1 MNDTQSASGSVTT
14 PTRAEHAA
22 GMAAYQEEGLRL
34 AAEIGNRGRIRLTD
48 NGRLHP
54 DILAAYWRQGFYVFE
69 GLIGGD
75 ELAELR
81 RDADE
86 MLERAPVGPDADV
99 DARGRPALGLDYAR
113 RPYLFNKPLA
123 DPWGGTELLGGRHPT
138 QMTQPLP
145 EEDAPADV
153 VFLMSSMCQAMP
165 SGLRLYGHPHL
176 LEIAAA
182 INGDDFVPFND
193 AIFVKQPGLGGSVSW
208 HQDGVTHWG
217 SPDWDEGIHGFN
229 FQVQLYPTTPAS
241 CLWVVPGTHKLGKI
255 DIKARVRENGGSEQL
270 PGALPLVCGAG
281 DVTIVNRQM
290 LHGSFANSSSELRIS
305 LTFGFHRRKSVEGQ
319 KGALGV
325 EADEIVYDAQR
336 IFDRASVIAV
346 AIDARR
352 QHRPEEP
359 SFVYEP
365 FVGLEDDFR
374 FNDETFERVIRDYN
388 LNDLAI

>member
-1 MNDTQSASGSVTT
+1 
-14 PTRAEHAA
+14 
-22 GMAAYQEEGLRL
+22 MAAYQEEGLCL

-69 GLIGGD
+69 GLIDGD

-81 RDADE
+81 RDANE
-86 MLERAPVGPDADV
+86 MLERAPVGPD
-99 DARGRPALGLDYAR
+99 
-113 RPYLFNKPLA
+113 
-123 DPWGGTELLGGRHPT
+123 
-138 QMTQPLP
+138 
-145 EEDAPADV
+145 ADV

-165 SGLRLYGHPHL
+165 SELRLYGHPHL
-176 LEIAAA
+176 LVIAAA

-208 HQDGVTHWG
+208 QQDGVTHWG

-241 CLWVVPGTHKLGKI
+241 SLWVVPGTHKLGKI
-255 DIKARVRENGGSEQL
+255 DIEARVRENGGSEQL
-270 PGALPLVCGAG
+270 PGALPLVC
-281 DVTIVNRQM
+281 
-290 LHGSFANSSSELRIS
+290 
-305 LTFGFHRRKSVEGQ
+305 
-319 KGALGV
+319 
-325 EADEIVYDAQR
+325 DAQR
-336 IFDRASVIAV
+336 IFDRSSVIAV

-374 FNDETFERVIRDYN
+374 FNDETFERVIHDYN

>member
-1 MNDTQSASGSVTT
+1 MGLSSDAVAT
-14 PTRAEHAA
+14 PTRAQHAA
-22 GMAAYQEEGLRL
+22 GMAAYQEAGRRL
-34 AAEIGNRGRIRLTD
+34 AAEIGNRGPIRLTD
-48 NGRLHP
+48 DGRLHP
-54 DILAAYWRQGFYVFE
+54 DILAAYWRHGFYVFE
-69 GLIGGD
+69 GLIDGD
-75 ELAELR
+75 EVAELR
-81 RDADE
+81 RDANE
-86 MLERAPVGPDADV
+86 MLERAPVAPDAAV
-99 DARGRPALGLDYAR
+99 DAQGRPALGLDYAR
-113 RPYLFNKPLA
+113 RPYLFTKPLA
-123 DPWGGTELLGGRHPT
+123 DPWGGTELLSGRHPT

-145 EEDAPADV
+145 EQDAPADV
-153 VFLMSSMCQAMP
+153 VFIMSSMCQAMP

-182 INGDDFVPFND
+182 INGNDFVPFND

-241 CLWVVPGTHKLGKI
+241 CLWVVPGSHKLGKI
-255 DIKARVRENGGSEQL
+255 DIKARVRENGGSEKL
-270 PGALPLVCGAG
+270 PGALPLVCDAG

-290 LHGSFANSSSELRIS
+290 LHASFANTSSDLRIS

-325 EADEIVYDAQR
+325 EADEVVYDAQR
-336 IFDRASVIAV
+336 IFDRSSVIAV

-352 QHRPEEP
+352 QHRPDEA
-359 SFVYEP
+359 SFVYQP
-365 FVGLEDDFR
+365 FAGLEDDFR
-374 FNDETFERVIRDYN
+374 FNDETFDRVIRDYN